1 MRFDYGYEEET
12 AGHRPYRL
20 KVLGRLVPFLKPYFG
35 MLVAS
40 SALVL
45 LITGVELAMPYF
57 TKVVVDRFIVP
68 VRSEQGLPSV
78 AGPADGKTLVLD
90 LQRAEVKSVVE
101 RHRGLFLV
109 SGDQATINYRD
120 LWSLSPDE
128 LEVVRRSDMQALFGL
143 VLVFLVFVAA
153 DFGLNF
159 GQRFLMEYTG
169 HRVMHDLRS
178 RLYRHIQHLPMEM
191 FNRNPVARLVTRVTN
206 DVQNMHELL
215 TSVLSMFFKDI
226 VLLAGIVVLLMVLD
240 RHLALV
246 SLAVLPVVAL
256 AAFGFSNRMRDVFR
270 RLRIKVAE
278 INTRFA
284 ETVAG
289 IKVIQAYGRQGANQQ
304 FFQDLNRSY
313 FRLGMQQ
320 IHVLALFLP
329 AIEMVGVTVTAMLV
343 YFGGTRVISGSLS
356 LGELVAFLAYMKI
369 FFRPIRDLADKYN
382 IFQNAMASA
391 ERIIHLMNQ
400 KTDDT
405 QPFPKTGIRG
415 RKGRRAVFNSLDVCQ
430 VHFCYNDQEPV
441 LNGVSLSLRAGQTI
455 ALVGPTGAGKSTL
468 VNLLLGFYK
477 PRTGKILINGIPLQR
492 WERSKLQA
500 MLGWVPQE
508 SLFFSGT
515 LKDNIF
521 DPQADWSRSEMDAII
536 SMAGCRELVE
546 SLPQGLDTVLAE
558 GAANLSAGQRQLV
571 AVARALARRPELI
584 IMDEA
589 TAHIDSQTEL
599 LIQKA
604 MAAVSAGRTC
614 ILVAHRLSTARLA
627 DRIYVVN
634 QGQIVEEGTHLS
646 LLASG
651 GLYSRLWRLQQN

>member
-12 AGHRPYRL
+12 AGPRPYRL
-20 KVLGRLVPFLKPYFG
+20 RILEDLLPFLRPYLA
-35 MLVAS
+35 MLVVS
-40 SALVL
+40 SILVL

-68 VRSEQGLPSV
+68 VRHSPTPARGSV
-78 AGPADGKTLVLD
+78 SAPARVVVDLGKPGI
-90 LQRAEVKSVVE
+90 KSVVS
-101 RHRGLFLV
+101 RHSGLFRV
-109 SGDQATINYRD
+109 KGERASIAYRD
-120 LWSLSPDE
+120 LRSLPPEQLE
-128 LEVVRRSDMQALFGL
+128 LVRRDDLKALFQL
-143 VLVFLVFVAA
+143 VLLFLGFVMA

-159 GQRFLMEYTG
+159 GQRYMMEYTA

-178 RLYRHIQHLPMEM
+178 RLYRHLQRLPMAV

-215 TSVLSMFFKDI
+215 TSVLAMFFKDL
-226 VLLAGIVVLLMVLD
+226 VLLGGIAVLLLIIN
-240 RHLALV
+240 RSLALMA
-246 SLAVLPVVAL
+246 LAVLPVVVL
-256 AAFGFSNRMRDVFR
+256 AAFGFSNRMRAVFR

-289 IKVIQAYGRQGANQQ
+289 IKVIQAYGRQDANRE
-304 FFQDLNRSY
+304 FFRDLNRSY

-343 YFGGTRVISGSLS
+343 YFGGNKVIGGSLS

-391 ERIIHLMNQ
+391 ERIVDLLNR
-400 KTDDT
+400 
-405 QPFPKTGIRG
+405 QPENGQETPGASGPSVRPADG
-415 RKGRRAVFNSLDVCQ
+415 VFKSLEVEN
-430 VHFCYNDQEPV
+430 VHFGYNEGEPV
-441 LNGVSLSLRAGQTI
+441 LKGVSFSLRAGRTI
-455 ALVGPTGAGKSTL
+455 ALVGPTGAGKTTL
-468 VNLLLGFYK
+468 VNLLLGFYR
-477 PRTGKILINGIPLQR
+477 PRAGVIRLNGVPLENWDR
-492 WERSKLQA
+492 ERLRSLLA
-500 MLGWVPQE
+500 WVPQE
-508 SLFFSGT
+508 SLFFAGS

-521 DPQADWSRSEMDAII
+521 DPRYEWSSRQMDRII
-536 SMAGCRELVE
+536 DMAGCRQLVE
-546 SLPQGLDTVLAE
+546 SLPRGMDSVLSE
-558 GAANLSAGQRQLV
+558 GASNLSAGQRQLV

-589 TAHIDSQTEL
+589 TAHIDSQTEM

-604 MAAVSAGRTC
+604 MAGLTANSSC
-614 ILVAHRLSTARLA
+614 ILVAHRLATARVA
-627 DRIYVVN
+627 DHIYVLN
-634 QGQIVEEGTHLS
+634 QGKVVEHGSHPS
-646 LLASG
+646 LMAAN
-651 GLYSRLWRLQQN
+651 GLYAKLWHLQQS

>member
-1 MRFDYGYEEET
+1 MRFDYGYEEES
-12 AGHRPYRL
+12 AGSEPYRIR
-20 KVLGRLVPFLKPYFG
+20 VLGRLLPFLKPYLG
-35 MLVAS
+35 LLTVSA
-40 SALVL
+40 ALVL

-57 TKVVVDRFIVP
+57 TKIVVDRYVVP
-68 VRSEQGLPSV
+68 VRTAPAGQQDGGQAENRILVVGLR
-78 AGPADGKTLVLD
+78 D
-90 LQRAEVKSVVE
+90 REVKAIIG
-101 RHRGLFLV
+101 RHAGLFEV
-109 SGDQATINYRD
+109 RGDQAAIRYRD
-120 LWSLSPDE
+120 LRSLSPAE
-128 LEVVRRSDMQALFGL
+128 LAVIRRSDMRSLLQM
-143 VLVFLVFVAA
+143 VLLFLVFVLA

-159 GQRFLMEYTG
+159 GQRFVMEYTG

-178 RLYRHIQHLPMEM
+178 RLYRHVQRLPMEV

-226 VLLAGIVVLLMVLD
+226 VLLAGIAVLLLVID
-240 RHLALV
+240 RHLALAV
-246 SLAVLPVVAL
+246 LAVLPVVAL

-289 IKVIQAYGRQGANQQ
+289 IKVIQAYGRQGANQK

-313 FRLGMQQ
+313 FNLGMQQ

-329 AIEMVGVTVTAMLV
+329 AIEMIGVTVTALLV
-343 YFGGTRVISGSLS
+343 YFGGARVLAGSLS

-391 ERIIHLMNQ
+391 ERIVGLMDQ
-400 KTDDT
+400 
-405 QPFPKTGIRG
+405 QPEEGQVAPAGAG
-415 RKGRRAVFNSLDVCQ
+415 GESKGERPVFRSLEVRR
-430 VHFCYNDQEPV
+430 VHFCYDNREPV
-441 LNGVSLSLRAGQTI
+441 LQGVSLSVRAGQTI

-468 VNLLLGFYK
+468 VNLLLGFYR
-477 PRTGKILINGIPLQR
+477 PGTGRILINGIPVER
-492 WERSKLQA
+492 WNRDELQA
-500 MLGWVPQE
+500 MIGWVPQE

-515 LKDNIF
+515 LRDNIF
-521 DPQADWSRSEMDAII
+521 GPCPDRSRPEIDAVI
-536 SMAGCRELVE
+536 SMAGCRQLIE
-546 SLPQGLDTVLAE
+546 SLPRGLDTVLAE
-558 GAANLSAGQRQLV
+558 AAANLSAGQRQLI

-589 TAHIDSQTEL
+589 TAHIDSETESQ
-599 LIQKA
+599 IQKA
-604 MAAVSAGRTC
+604 MASVSAGRTC
-614 ILVAHRLSTARLA
+614 ILVAHRLSTARPA

-634 QGQIVEEGTHLS
+634 HGRIVEQGTHDS
-646 LLASG
+646 LLAAG
-651 GLYSRLWRLQQN
+651 GLYSRLWRLQQA